1 MGWCRRLARS
11 SRRTLVSE
19 RIRPGIAACPFRGYF
34 GTTRGTSRNE
44 GRLTLAAE
52 LFDECE
58 ALAVAVGLDSFAE
71 GKPVTR
77 VSFKEYALGDTRNV
91 IFDTPS

>member
-1 MGWCRRLARS
+1 MGPYTVPALAS
-11 SRRTLVSE
+11 PPAHSE
-19 RIRPGIAACPFRGYF
+19 AIFW
-34 GTTRGTSRNE
+34 TTRGTLCNE
-44 GRLTLAAE
+44 RRLIQATE
-52 LFDECE
+52 LFNECE

>member
-1 MGWCRRLARS
+1 VGWCKRLARS
-11 SRRTLVSE
+11 SRRNLVSE

-34 GTTRGTSRNE
+34 GTTRGTRNE
-44 GRLTLAAE
+44 RRPIQAAE
-52 LFDECE
+52 LFNKCE
-58 ALAVAVGLDSFAE
+58 VLAVAVGLDSFAE

-77 VSFKEYALGDTRNV
+77 VSFKEYALGDSRNV